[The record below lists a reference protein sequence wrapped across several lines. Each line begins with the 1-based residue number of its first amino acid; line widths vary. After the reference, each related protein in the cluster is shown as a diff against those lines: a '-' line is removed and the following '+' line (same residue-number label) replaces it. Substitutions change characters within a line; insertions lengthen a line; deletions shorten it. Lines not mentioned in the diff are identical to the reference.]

1 MLHQLKN
8 TTNQTIT
15 TNGDAAFHSTLDA
28 VLDLFGKGGAM
39 RRNQDEFVRL
49 LDKALAESAEL
60 AIKTLFYL
68 RDVRGGQGERDVFR
82 AGLRHVATV
91 KGQKAEHLIA
101 LVDEYGRFDD
111 LFVLFDTPLEK
122 AMVAFVQEQ
131 LQKDIKGK
139 NAGESISLSAK
150 WMPSENASS
159 KETRALA
166 KRFVKA
172 FGQKPAEYRK
182 MLVSLRNHIDIVE
195 SHLSNDDVAG
205 IDYEKLPS
213 KAHQQYREAFKRR
226 DTERY
231 EVFLT
236 AVENGE
242 KKVNAST
249 LYPYDIVH
257 RALATYQED
266 KTLDVLWNNLPDFTG
281 GKKDNSLVV
290 VDVSGSMTGYEPNA
304 PIKVAI
310 GLGLYI
316 AERNEGLFHNHF
328 LTFSGRP
335 QLVEVKGT
343 TIQNKIRNMS
353 NADWG
358 YNTDLQKTFDLILK
372 TAVQNALPKD
382 EMVSRL
388 IIVSDMQFDEACGD
402 GRGRVIDHA
411 KRAFEQAGYA
421 FPEIVFWN
429 VDGHSTVPVTKD
441 EKGVALLSGSSPST
455 LKAILASE
463 DMSPVKLMLD
473 VLLAE
478 RYAPVTL

>member
-15 TNGDAAFHSTLDA
+15 TNGDTAFHSTFDA

-39 RRNQDEFVRL
+39 RRDKEEFVRL
-49 LDKALAESAEL
+49 FDKALAESAEL
-60 AIKTLFYL
+60 AVKTLFYL

-82 AGLRHVATV
+82 AGLRHLANV
-91 KGQKAEHLIA
+91 KGQKAEQLIS
-101 LVDEYGRFDD
+101 LVAEYGRFDD

-122 AMVAFVQEQ
+122 AMVSFVKEQ
-131 LQKDIKGK
+131 LQQDIKGK
-139 NAGESISLSAK
+139 EAGENISLSAK

-182 MLVSLRNHIDIVE
+182 MLVSLRNYIDIVE
-195 SHLSNDDVAG
+195 SHLSNDDVQG
-205 IDYEKLPS
+205 IDYEKIPS

-231 EVFLT
+231 DAYLT

-257 RALATYQED
+257 RAMNTHEED

-290 VDVSGSMTGYEPNA
+290 VDVSGSMQGYEPNA
-304 PIKVAI
+304 PIKVAM

-316 AERNEGLFHNHF
+316 SERNEGLFHNHF
-328 LTFSGRP
+328 LTFSERP

-343 TIQNKIRNMS
+343 TILNKIRNM
-353 NADWG
+353 AREDWG
-358 YNTDLQKTFDLILK
+358 YNTNLQKTFKLILD
-372 TAVQNALPKD
+372 TAVRNNLPKD

-388 IIVSDMQFDEACGD
+388 IIVSDMQFDSAVED
-402 GRGRVIDHA
+402 SSGRVIDHA
-411 KRAFEQAGYA
+411 KKTFETAGYT
-421 FPEIVFWN
+421 FPEIIFWN
-429 VDGHSTVPVTKD
+429 VAGHSTVPVTKN
-441 EKGVALLSGSSPST
+441 ESGVALVSGASPST
-455 LKAILASE
+455 LKAILACE
-463 DMSPVKLMLD
+463 DVSPVKLMLD